1 MIDAMRDI
9 VIVSGARTPIGSF
22 QGSLGSLSAPK
33 LGAVAIRAALERA
46 GGPGAAGG
54 EVVGEVYMGCVLPAG
69 IGQAPARQASIAAG
83 VPASVGAVTIN
94 KVCGSGLKAVVFG
107 ANAIAAGEHDVVVAG
122 GMESMTNAPFLLPKA
137 REGLRLGHAQV
148 IDSLISDGL
157 WDAYKNVH
165 MGDCGELCAKEK
177 NITRADQD
185 AFAAESYRRAL
196 AAQAAGKFR
205 GEIASVEIPARK
217 GPPTIVDTDE
227 EPGRGDI
234 EKLPGLRPAFQ
245 KDGTITAGNASSI
258 NDGAAAL
265 LLAGADVAQARGWKP
280 LARIVGAAGHAQA
293 PEWFTTAPAGAIEKL
308 LARIGWKKDDVDL
321 WEINE
326 AFAVVSVVNNRMLGL
341 DPARVNVWGGAVA
354 LGHPIGASGAR
365 VLVTLLAA
373 LKDAGKKR
381 GVASLCIGGGEG
393 IALAVELE

>member
-1 MIDAMRDI
+1 MKEI
-9 VIVSGARTPIGSF
+9 VIVNAARTPIGSF
-22 QGSLGSLSAPK
+22 QGSLGSLTAPK

-46 GGPGAAGG
+46 RIPGEA
-54 EVVGEVYMGCVLPAG
+54 VGEVYMGCVLPAG
-69 IGQAPARQASIAAG
+69 QGQAPARQASIGAG
-83 VPASVGAVTIN
+83 VPASVGAVTVN

-107 ANAIAAGEHDVVVAG
+107 ANAIATGEHEVVVAG
-122 GMESMTNAPFLLPKA
+122 GMESMTNAPYLLPKA

-148 IDSLISDGL
+148 IDSLITDGL

-177 NITRADQD
+177 GITRQDQD
-185 AFAAESYRRAL
+185 AFAAESYKRAL
-196 AAQAAGKFR
+196 AAQKAGKFR
-205 GEIASVEIPARK
+205 GEIVPVEVAARK

-234 EKLPGLRPAFQ
+234 EKLAALRPAFQ

-265 LLAGADVAQARGWKP
+265 VLTSAELAAKQSWSP

-308 LARIGWKKDDVDL
+308 LARVGWKKDDVDL

-326 AFAVVSVVNNRMLGL
+326 AFAVVSIANNRMLEL

-373 LKDAGKKR
+373 LRDAGKRR

-393 IALAVELE
+393 IALAVELL

>member
-22 QGSLGSLSAPK
+22 QGSLGSVSAPK
-33 LGAVAIRAALERA
+33 LGALAIRAALERA
-46 GGPGAAGG
+46 GVPGDA
-54 EVVGEVYMGCVLPAG
+54 VGEVYMGCVLPAG
-69 IGQAPARQASIAAG
+69 LGQAPARQASIGAG
-83 VPASVGAVTIN
+83 LPASVGAVTIN

-107 ANAIAAGEHDVVVAG
+107 ANAIATGEHDVVVAG

-205 GEIASVEIPARK
+205 GEIVGVEIAARK
-217 GPPTIVDTDE
+217 GPPTLVDADE

-234 EKLPGLRPAFQ
+234 EKLPALRPAFQ

-265 LLAGADVAQARGWKP
+265 VLAGADVAQAHGWKP
-280 LARIVGAAGHAQA
+280 LARIVGAAVHAQA

-373 LKDAGKKR
+373 LRDAGKKK

-393 IALAVELE
+393 IALAVEL

>member
-1 MIDAMRDI
+1 MIDAMRDV

-22 QGSLGSLSAPK
+22 QGSLASLSAPK

-46 GGPGAAGG
+46 GVPGEA
-54 EVVGEVYMGCVLPAG
+54 VGETYMGCVLQAG
-69 IGQAPARQASIAAG
+69 QGQAPARQASIGAG
-83 VPASVGAVTIN
+83 VPASVGAVTVN
-94 KVCGSGLKAVVFG
+94 KMCGSGLKAVVLG
-107 ANAIAAGEHDVVVAG
+107 GNAIATGEHDVVVAG
-122 GMESMTNAPFLLPKA
+122 GMESMTNAPFVLPKV

-148 IDSLISDGL
+148 IDSLIQDGL
-157 WDAYKNVH
+157 WDPYKNVH
-165 MGDCGELCAKEK
+165 MGDCAELCARDK
-177 NITRADQD
+177 NITRQDQD

-196 AAQAAGKFR
+196 TAQKAGKFR
-205 GEIASVEIPARK
+205 GEIAAVEVAQRK
-217 GPPTIVDTDE
+217 GPPTIVDSDE
-227 EPGRGDI
+227 EPGRGDV
-234 EKLPGLRPAFQ
+234 EKLASLRPAFQ

-265 LLAGADVAQARGWKP
+265 VLAGADVAAKHGWRP
-280 LARIVGAAGHAQA
+280 LARIVGSAGHAQA
-293 PEWFTTAPAGAIEKL
+293 PEWFTTAPAAAIGKL
-308 LARIGWKKDDVDL
+308 LARVGWKTSDVDL

-326 AFAVVSVVNNRMLGL
+326 AFAVVSVANNRLLEL

-373 LKDAGKKR
+373 LRDAGKKR

-393 IALAVELE
+393 IALAVELV